1 MAEYVQLLENKI
13 LNKVVADDPYV
24 DVPTN
29 NGVEG
34 IRYIL
39 LDDIPLENRDTIRSG
54 FIYNEEE
61 KKGYPEKPATFHS
74 WVFND
79 VNMVWE
85 PPIPAPTDGKPYIWD
100 ESIVNW
106 KEFVEETTEE

>member
-79 VNMVWE
+79 VKMVWE

-100 ESIVNW
+100 ESIVSW